1 MANLQPTNILNSIRQ
16 QLIALNTAGGSHKD
30 QAEKFRAILDNILV
44 LQENMIDPLRIFI
57 ETIVNENISLVI
69 SRQILTEI
77 SNKLVELPDH
87 LSKVISHHILDKVQP
102 RVISFEEQVASIRQH
117 LASIYEREQNWK
129 DAANVLVGIP
139 LETGQKQYT
148 VDYKLETYM
157 KIARLYLEDDDPVQA
172 EAYINRASLLQ
183 AESKDE
189 QLQIYYKVCYA
200 RVLDYRR
207 KFIEAAQRYNE
218 LSYRSIIHEDE
229 RMTALKNALI
239 CTVLASAG
247 QQRSRM
253 LATLFKDERC
263 QQLPAYNILEKMYL
277 DRIIRRSELKE
288 FESLLQPHQEA
299 QTVDGSTILDRA
311 VIEHN
316 LLSASKLYNNITFEE
331 LGALL
336 EIAPSKA
343 EKIASQMITESRM
356 NGFIDQIDSIVH
368 FETREVLPAW
378 DNQIQSLCYQVNQII
393 EKITI
398 HQPYILQIVDEQHSL
413 IY

>member
-1 MANLQPTNILNSIRQ
+1 MVMTVAVVRQ
-16 QLIALNTAGGSHKD
+16 QLANLANSGGSHKD
-30 QAEKFRAILDNILV
+30 QAEKYRSILDGILSTSKDDLV
-44 LQENMIDPLRIFI
+44 DNLKIFI
-57 ETIVNENISLVI
+57 EAIVNENVSLVI
-69 SRQILTEI
+69 SRQVLTDVSNRLAQLDDEI
-77 SNKLVELPDH
+77 SKAV
-87 LSKVISHHILDKVQP
+87 SHYTLDKVQP

-117 LASIYEREQNWK
+117 LANIYERKQDWRE
-129 DAANVLVGIP
+129 AANVLVGIP

-148 VDYKLETYM
+148 VDYKLETYL
-157 KIARLYLEDDDPVQA
+157 KIARLYLEDDDPIQA
-172 EAYINRASLLQ
+172 EAFINRASLLQ
-183 AESKDE
+183 AETKNE

-229 RMTALKNALI
+229 RMTALRNALI
-239 CTVLASAG
+239 CTILASAG

-263 QQLPAYNILEKMYL
+263 QQLPAYAILEKMYL
-277 DRIIRRSELKE
+277 DRIIRRTELQD
-288 FESLLQPHQEA
+288 FEALLQPHQKA
-299 QTVDGSTILDRA
+299 LTRDGLGSTILDRA

-336 EIAPSKA
+336 EIPPSNA

-356 NGFIDQIDSIVH
+356 NGYIDQIDSVVH
-368 FETREVLPAW
+368 FETREILPTW
-378 DNQIQSLCYQVNQII
+378 DKQIQSLCYQVNQII
-393 EKITI
+393 EKIAQT
-398 HQPYILQIVDEQHSL
+398 QPDWIAQAMEDQLVH
-413 IY
+413 

>member
-1 MANLQPTNILNSIRQ
+1 MAMTVAVVRQ
-16 QLIALNTAGGSHKD
+16 QLANLANSGGSHKD
-30 QAEKFRAILDNILV
+30 QAEKYRSILDGILSTSKDDLV
-44 LQENMIDPLRIFI
+44 DNLKIFI
-57 ETIVNENISLVI
+57 EAIVNENVSLVI
-69 SRQILTEI
+69 SRQVLTDVSNRLSQLDDEI
-77 SNKLVELPDH
+77 SKAV
-87 LSKVISHHILDKVQP
+87 SHYTLDKVQP

-117 LASIYEREQNWK
+117 LANIYERKQDWRE
-129 DAANVLVGIP
+129 AANVLVGIP

-148 VDYKLETYM
+148 VDYKLETYL
-157 KIARLYLEDDDPVQA
+157 KIARLYLEDDDPIQA
-172 EAYINRASLLQ
+172 EAFINRASLLQ
-183 AESKDE
+183 AETKNE

-229 RMTALKNALI
+229 RMTALRNALI
-239 CTVLASAG
+239 CTILASAG

-263 QQLPAYNILEKMYL
+263 QQLPAYAILEKMYL
-277 DRIIRRSELKE
+277 DRIIRRTELQD
-288 FESLLQPHQEA
+288 FEALLQPHQKA
-299 QTVDGSTILDRA
+299 LTRDGLGSTILDRA

-336 EIAPSKA
+336 EIPPSNA

-356 NGFIDQIDSIVH
+356 NGYIDQIDSVVH
-368 FETREVLPAW
+368 FETREILPTW
-378 DNQIQSLCYQVNQII
+378 DKQIQSLCYQVNQII
-393 EKITI
+393 EKIAQT
-398 HQPYILQIVDEQHSL
+398 QPDWIAQAMEDQLVH
-413 IY
+413 